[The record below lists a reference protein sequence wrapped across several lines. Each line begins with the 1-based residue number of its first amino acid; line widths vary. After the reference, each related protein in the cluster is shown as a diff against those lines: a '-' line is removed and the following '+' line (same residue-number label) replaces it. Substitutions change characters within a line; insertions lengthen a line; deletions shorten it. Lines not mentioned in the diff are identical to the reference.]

1 MTDAS
6 TQPATLGPASY
17 EFGPFRLEA
26 ATRALYRGT
35 EFVPLTPKAAQILL
49 LLLEEAGRV
58 VTKDALL
65 ARVWPGVVVEE
76 GAIANNISA
85 LRKALN
91 GAFGEE
97 GAIATVS
104 RRGYRFSA
112 DVRGV
117 SQAPPITER
126 DTILVADIDNQTGD
140 AVFDGTI
147 RQALLL
153 HLAQSPFLEVL
164 SDRKVRSLLGYMGKA
179 GVPVMGDVA
188 LEICQRAGSKAAITG
203 SIFALG
209 EDYVV
214 GLHALRAD
222 SGDILV
228 TEQARAHGKGEVL
241 KALDQAAIGLR
252 TKLGESLASVNRFS
266 RPFDEVA
273 TSSLE
278 AIKAYTVGRAEWLDH
293 GENAGMPHYLRA
305 IQLDP
310 QFASA
315 YSALSLL
322 CSNMGQMREARENMR
337 KAYELRDRATER
349 ERVRIV
355 AGYHDTVSGDVFK
368 GIDAHRVWES
378 SYPRDASASINL
390 GNLYAVVGQWDKA
403 LATTQRGFTLEPQN
417 VGCSNLAIALMAVGR
432 HDEARA
438 LLEDAFARGLDAF
451 YLHLDAY
458 QEAFLRG
465 DTVAMQRHARA
476 VEGHEGE
483 EDFLI
488 AAQAD
493 TEAFFGR
500 HERAR
505 DLSRRAVESAKR
517 AGALEM
523 AATWAAEAAVREA
536 EIGEP
541 DRARTVALEALEIC
555 GGRYVY
561 SLAGYALARAGD
573 TARVEEII
581 AVLLR
586 DHSHTYVQRY
596 WISCIRAALAL
607 HAADWKAALDA
618 LEPAIAVEL
627 GLTLPFESGFMLPPW
642 LRAHALV
649 GLGRNADAEAELE
662 KIVSRPGLVKN
673 FLVYPLAQRMK
684 AGL

>member
-1 MTDAS
+1 MTQEA

-222 SGDILV
+222 NGDILV
-228 TEQARAHGKGEVL
+228 TDQARAHGKGEVL

-252 TKLGESLASVNRFS
+252 TKLGESLASVNRYS

-349 ERVRIV
+349 ERVGIV
-355 AGYHDTVSGDVFK
+355 AGYHDAFWGDGFK

-378 SYPRDASASINL
+378 SSPRDASASINL
-390 GNLYAVVGQWDKA
+390 GTLYAVVGQWDKA

-438 LLEDAFARGLDAF
+438 LLEDAFSRGLDPF
-451 YLHLDAY
+451 YLHLDAFP
-458 QEAFLRG
+458 EAFLRG
-465 DTVAMQRHARA
+465 DTGAMPRPAPGLERH
-476 VEGHEGE
+476 GGE
-483 EDFLI
+483 EGVLI
-488 AAQAD
+488 
-493 TEAFFGR
+493 
-500 HERAR
+500 
-505 DLSRRAVESAKR
+505 S
-517 AGALEM
+517 
-523 AATWAAEAAVREA
+523 
-536 EIGEP
+536 
-541 DRARTVALEALEIC
+541 
-555 GGRYVY
+555 
-561 SLAGYALARAGD
+561 
-573 TARVEEII
+573 
-581 AVLLR
+581 
-586 DHSHTYVQRY
+586 
-596 WISCIRAALAL
+596 
-607 HAADWKAALDA
+607 
-618 LEPAIAVEL
+618 
-627 GLTLPFESGFMLPPW
+627 
-642 LRAHALV
+642 
-649 GLGRNADAEAELE
+649 
-662 KIVSRPGLVKN
+662 
-673 FLVYPLAQRMK
+673 
-684 AGL
+684 